1 MEVTDPPAVTLIEN
15 PETVL
20 ALSAVR
26 RRVLAALDTPA
37 SASGVADRLGLTRQ
51 KVNYHMRALEDA
63 GLVHLHEERPRRG
76 MTERV
81 MQRSQDLVLIE
92 PTAFAEVDLPVG
104 DVIGLTGVISSAT
117 DVIRLAAKVAHAAS
131 ASDSRVA
138 SAALNADVR
147 LRDPAALRELIDD
160 VAAVIAKHDAP
171 DGLSFR
177 ISTSV
182 LPTLV

>member
-1 MEVTDPPAVTLIEN
+1 
-15 PETVL
+15 
-20 ALSAVR
+20 
-26 RRVLAALDTPA
+26 
-37 SASGVADRLGLTRQ
+37 
-51 KVNYHMRALEDA
+51 
-63 GLVHLHEERPRRG
+63 
-76 MTERV
+76 